1 MPLTF
6 DTSACYA
13 DAIGG
18 AGADRAAVETWLGK
32 APAALNAIRAARDD
46 GSLPLFRVA
55 YRDDDLA
62 DAMDMAEGWRRR
74 FDRVVIYGIGGS
86 ALGARA
92 LQALRDP
99 DDNGPAI
106 EIPDNLDPLVMQR
119 VLDHPDLADTG
130 FLIVSKS
137 GGTAETLTQAL
148 VTLDALASQ
157 GLNPGSRVAC
167 IVEEGDNVLRR
178 LGGEIDAL
186 MLPHDPKVGGRF
198 SVLSI
203 VGMLPAMLMGLDPL
217 AIRAGAAAV
226 QDAALGPDGA
236 TSAPAEGAAL
246 ALALAD
252 AGVRQTVLMPYVD
265 RLHLLAV
272 WYRQIWAES
281 LGKQGHGSTPIDALG
296 PVDQH
301 SQLQLYLEGP
311 ADKLFTV
318 LQAPVAGTGPRVPA
332 ERARA
337 LGLDY
342 LADRTVGDLVAAE
355 ARATVETLAKNG
367 RPVRQVEL
375 AQVDEKALGA
385 LFMHFML
392 ETAIAAGMLGIDAYD
407 QPAVEQGKVL
417 ARQYLAEMT
426 DPAEMSGS

>member
-1 MPLTF
+1 MPLTI
-6 DTSACYA
+6 DTSLCYA
-13 DAIGG
+13 DRIGG
-18 AGADRAAVETWLGK
+18 AGADRAAVATWLAK
-32 APAALNAIRAARDD
+32 APGALDAIRAARDD
-46 GSLPLFRVA
+46 GSLPLFRLA

-62 DAMDMAEGWRRR
+62 EAYELAAGWRRR
-74 FDRVVIYGIGGS
+74 YDRVVIYGIGGS

-92 LQALRDP
+92 LRALRDP
-99 DDNGPAI
+99 DDAGPVV
-106 EIPDNLDPLVMQR
+106 EIPDNLDPVVMQR

-130 FLIVSKS
+130 FLFVSKS
-137 GGTAETLTQAL
+137 GGTAETLTQVL
-148 VTLDALASQ
+148 VTLDALAAK
-157 GLNPGSRVAC
+157 GLSAGPRVAC
-167 IVEEGDNVLRR
+167 IVEQGTSALRR
-178 LGGEIDAL
+178 LGSELGAT
-186 MLPHDPKVGGRF
+186 MLDHDPLVGGRF
-198 SVLSI
+198 SVLSV
-203 VGMLPAMLMGLDPL
+203 VGMLPALLMGLDPL
-217 AIRAGAAAV
+217 AVRAGAAAV

-236 TSAPAEGAAL
+236 GSPPAEGAAL

-318 LQAPVAGTGPRVPA
+318 LEGPIAGTGPRVPA
-332 ERARA
+332 DRAGA

-342 LADRTVGDLVAAE
+342 LAERTVGDLVAAE

-367 RPVRQVEL
+367 RPVRRMTVE
-375 AQVDEKALGA
+375 AVDEQALGA
-385 LFMHFML
+385 LFMHYML
-392 ETAIAAGMLGIDAYD
+392 ETAITAGMLGIDAYD

-417 ARQYLAEMT
+417 ARQYLAEM
-426 DPAEMSGS
+426 AGGS